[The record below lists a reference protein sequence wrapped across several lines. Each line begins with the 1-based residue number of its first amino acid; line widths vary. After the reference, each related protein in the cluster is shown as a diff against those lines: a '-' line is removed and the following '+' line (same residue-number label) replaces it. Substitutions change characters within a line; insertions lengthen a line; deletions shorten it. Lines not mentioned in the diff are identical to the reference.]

1 MSPHNDILADL
12 YSLSSKVLQYEDKA
26 LQEKAKQ
33 LIPIDK
39 ITVQSEQQLRQIQYG
54 IKKKELD
61 PEHET
66 YVQEIF
72 VLHLMRWFK
81 EEFFSWVDNLDCQLC
96 AGPTERIASI
106 SHHPTSKERIETF
119 HCSRCNID
127 TLFQRFNSVSDLL
140 ESRRGR
146 CGEWANCFTFLCRA
160 LGYRVRLVHDA
171 TDHAWTEIYSPIQ
184 KRWIHCDPCEAKMDS
199 PLLYERGWNKKL
211 TYVLAASVEE
221 VQDVTW
227 RYTADYKG
235 TLQRRNK
242 VSEADLMNAILSIN
256 KTRQSSLSP
265 NRRQY
270 LTHCLISELVEFLT
284 PPSVPEGEMGGRT
297 SGSLEWRLDRGET
310 SGDQPGFTFQ
320 LRDDDF
326 VQNTFCLE
334 YSPVTD
340 GYFKNRHTT
349 NFTSNEPPLI
359 TTWSSGVYST
369 QNVFRKVER
378 DWKMVYLC
386 RTEKSTAGSIKW
398 KLDFSALT
406 KPVASVEVKV
416 STLPSRHI
424 YSPIQKRWIHC
435 DPCEA
440 KMDSPL
446 LYERGWNKKLTY
458 VLAASVEEVQV
469 RIDSQVD
476 GNQ

>member
-33 LIPIDK
+33 LIPINK

-81 EEFFSWVDNLDCQLC
+81 EEFFSWLC

-127 TLFQRFNSVSDLL
+127 TLFQRFNSISDLL

-171 TDHAWTEIYSPIQ
+171 TDHAWTE
-184 KRWIHCDPCEAKMDS
+184 
-199 PLLYERGWNKKL
+199 
-211 TYVLAASVEE
+211 
-221 VQDVTW
+221 DVTW

-265 NRRQY
+265 KRRQF

-349 NFTSNEPPLI
+349 NSTSNEPPLI

-386 RTEKSTAGSIKW
+386 RTEKSTVGSIKW
-398 KLDFSALT
+398 RLDFSALT
-406 KPVASVEVKV
+406 KPVVSVEVKV
-416 STLPSRHI
+416 SHAIYEDGHIEWTISSDKREETKIFNRPLLTLNSLSFAESRHLTI
-424 YSPIQKRWIHC
+424 EC
-435 DPCEA
+435 
-440 KMDSPL
+440 
-446 LYERGWNKKLTY
+446 KLT
-458 VLAASVEEVQV
+458 LGRGCNAWQHAQIF
-469 RIDSQVD
+469 RQKGPDSNL
-476 GNQ
+476 G